1 MQSGWLMTL
10 WILLDWY
17 KVFIK
22 VRNLSNTTGR
32 VAENRR
38 ARYDYQIEETVEAGL
53 ILMGSEVKSLRSG
66 RASIAESY
74 AGEENGSLVLINA
87 NIPIYP
93 AARENHEPKR
103 MRQLLLKAKERDKY
117 LNMIRRDGFTIV
129 PLSLYFNQQG
139 KAKLSIGLAKGR
151 KKHDKR
157 EVSKQRDWDRQK
169 HKILKGH

>member
-1 MQSGWLMTL
+1 M
-10 WILLDWY
+10 
-17 KVFIK
+17 
-22 VRNLSNTTGR
+22 SNITGR

-53 ILMGSEVKSLRSG
+53 ILTGSEVKSLRSG

-74 AGEENGSLVLINA
+74 ANEENGNLVLINA

-103 MRQLLLKAKERDKY
+103 MRTLLMKAKERDKY
-117 LNMIRRDGFTIV
+117 LNMIRRDGYTLV
-129 PLSLYFNQQG
+129 PLSLYFNQKG
-139 KAKLSIGLAKGR
+139 VAKLSIGLAKGR

-157 EVSKQRDWDRQK
+157 EASKQRDWDRQK
-169 HKILKGH
+169 HRLLKEH

>member
-1 MQSGWLMTL
+1 MKNVSN
-10 WILLDWY
+10 
-17 KVFIK
+17 IK
-22 VRNLSNTTGR
+22 GR

-38 ARYDYQIEETVEAGL
+38 ARHDYQIEETIEAGL

-74 AGEENGSLVLINA
+74 ASEENGNLVLINA

-103 MRQLLLKAKERDKY
+103 MRTLLLKAKEKNKY
-117 LNMIRRDGFTIV
+117 LNMIRRDGYTLV
-129 PLSLYFNQQG
+129 PLSLYFNQKG
-139 KAKLSIGLAKGR
+139 LAKLSIGLAKGR

-157 EVSKQRDWDRQK
+157 EASKQRDWDRQK
-169 HKILKGH
+169 HRLLKEH

>member
-1 MQSGWLMTL
+1 MSN
-10 WILLDWY
+10 
-17 KVFIK
+17 IK
-22 VRNLSNTTGR
+22 GR

-38 ARYDYQIEETVEAGL
+38 ARHDYQIEETIEAGL

-74 AGEENGSLVLINA
+74 ASEENGNLVLINA

-103 MRQLLLKAKERDKY
+103 MRTLLLKAKEKNKY
-117 LNMIRRDGFTIV
+117 LNMIRRDGYTLV
-129 PLSLYFNQQG
+129 PLSLYFNQKG
-139 KAKLSIGLAKGR
+139 LAKLSIGLAKGR

-157 EVSKQRDWDRQK
+157 EASKQRDWDRQK
-169 HKILKGH
+169 HRLLKEH

>member
-1 MQSGWLMTL
+1 M
-10 WILLDWY
+10 
-17 KVFIK
+17 
-22 VRNLSNTTGR
+22 SNITGR

-53 ILMGSEVKSLRSG
+53 ILTGSEVKSLRSG

-74 AGEENGSLVLINA
+74 ASEENGNLVLVNA

-103 MRQLLLKAKERDKY
+103 MRTLLMKAKERDKY
-117 LNMIRRDGFTIV
+117 LNMIRRDGYTLV
-129 PLSLYFNQQG
+129 PLSLYFNQKG
-139 KAKLSIGLAKGR
+139 VAKLSIGLAKGR

-157 EVSKQRDWDRQK
+157 EASKQRDWDRQK
-169 HKILKGH
+169 HRLLKEH

>member
-1 MQSGWLMTL
+1 M
-10 WILLDWY
+10 
-17 KVFIK
+17 
-22 VRNLSNTTGR
+22 SNIIGR

-38 ARYDYQIEETVEAGL
+38 ARHDYQIEEIVEAGL

-74 AGEENGSLVLINA
+74 ASEENGNLVLINA

-103 MRQLLLKAKERDKY
+103 MRTLLLKAKEKNKY
-117 LNMIRRDGFTIV
+117 LNMIRRDGYTLV
-129 PLSLYFNQQG
+129 PLSLYFNQKG
-139 KAKLSIGLAKGR
+139 VAKLSIGLAKGR

-157 EVSKQRDWDRQK
+157 EASKQRDWDRQK
-169 HKILKGH
+169 HRLLKEH